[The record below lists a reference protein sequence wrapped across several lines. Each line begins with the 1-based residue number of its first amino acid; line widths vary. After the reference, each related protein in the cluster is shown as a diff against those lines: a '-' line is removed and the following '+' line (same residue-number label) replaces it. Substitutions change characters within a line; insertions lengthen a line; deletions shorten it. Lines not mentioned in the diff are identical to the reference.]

1 MTRPTRDAS
10 LNFDEIH
17 SEYRRPIQS
26 YLLRITQSQAAAED
40 LTQETFLRVHRSLAD
55 FRGDASIST
64 WVYRIATNAA
74 RDHFRRKPARE
85 TVSSPSDAEVGQ
97 RVIDDRTPPPPQAA
111 AQLEM
116 SDCVQRYIL
125 RLPPTYRSV
134 LVLYEYQGLKARE
147 IAEVLGCSLQN
158 AKIRLHRARAKLKE
172 AMEAGCQFSY
182 DERNV
187 LVCDGKPKE
196 EAARD

>member
-1 MTRPTRDAS
+1 MARPTQEAS
-10 LNFDEIH
+10 LSFDEIH

-26 YLLRITQSQAAAED
+26 YLLRVTQSQAAAED

-55 FRGDASIST
+55 FRGDASIRT
-64 WVYRIATNAA
+64 WVYRVATNAA

-85 TVSSPSDAEVGQ
+85 TVSSEDAGLEDRAV
-97 RVIDDRTPPPPQAA
+97 DDTTPLPPQAA
-111 AQLEM
+111 AQWEM

-182 DERNV
+182 DARNV
-187 LVCDGKPKE
+187 LVCDEKPEE